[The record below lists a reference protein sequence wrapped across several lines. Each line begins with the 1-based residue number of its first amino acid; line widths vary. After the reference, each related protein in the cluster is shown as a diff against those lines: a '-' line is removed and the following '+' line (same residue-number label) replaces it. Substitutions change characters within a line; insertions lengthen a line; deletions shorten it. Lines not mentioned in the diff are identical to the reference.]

1 MLLYGRV
8 NLLNGKCIPVIKYEL
23 EKSLMQSKY
32 FDLND
37 IQHEPTDLQLQTL
50 MNSAAS
56 EANRRAKQ
64 AKEELMQRLRDDI
77 IAANNG

>member
-1 MLLYGRV
+1 
-8 NLLNGKCIPVIKYEL
+8 
-23 EKSLMQSKY
+23 MQSKY